1 MSLQPTM
8 RLITSPWNGQKTFK
22 LMPVSDECP
31 FTEGIF
37 DPTARMLVLM
47 SKDTKESVHLLP
59 RLDTNGDPIKA
70 KGTRQNGKNFQEQRV
85 TLDTFTEHYIIEKD
99 EIIDLIKTIAVNAD
113 TYDFGKYLEE
123 PSLIVTPSG
132 ENVGGIVKP

>member
-8 RLITSPWNGQKTFK
+8 YLITSPWQGEKSFK
-22 LMPVSDECP
+22 LMPVSEECP

-37 DPTARMLVLM
+37 DPVARMLVLM

-59 RLDTNGDPIKA
+59 RLNENGDPIKT
-70 KGTRQNGKNFQEQRV
+70 KGPRPSGKNYQEQRV

-99 EIIDLIKTIAVNAD
+99 EIIDLIKTLAVNAD
-113 TYDFGKYLEE
+113 TYDFNKYLED
-123 PSLIVTPSG
+123 PSLIIQPDPKM
-132 ENVGGIVKP
+132 EIVAP

>member
-8 RLITSPWNGQKTFK
+8 LLITSPWNGQKTFK
-22 LMPVSDECP
+22 LMPVSEKCP

-37 DPTARMLVLM
+37 DPVARMLVLM

-70 KGTRQNGKNFQEQRV
+70 KGTRQSGKNYQEQRV

-113 TYDFGKYLEE
+113 FYDFNKYLEE
-123 PSLIVTPSG
+123 PSLIIQPDKKVEIITP
-132 ENVGGIVKP
+132 